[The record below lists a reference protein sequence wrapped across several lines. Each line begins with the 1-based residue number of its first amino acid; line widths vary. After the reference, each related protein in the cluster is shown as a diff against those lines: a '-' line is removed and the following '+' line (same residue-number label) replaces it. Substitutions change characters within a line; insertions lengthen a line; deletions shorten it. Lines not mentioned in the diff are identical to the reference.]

1 MSQNVGG
8 LAVVDHG
15 GRHQAQTRVVVL
27 VVVPGKERLAEAT
40 GIFDG
45 AETIREVGAV
55 FQGAEVTFRIRIV
68 IANMRPAVGLEHTQV
83 RQQQGHGFRF
93 HG

>member
-1 MSQNVGG
+1 

-45 AETIREVGAV
+45 RATA
-55 FQGAEVTFRIRIV
+55 F
-68 IANMRPAVGLEHTQV
+68 
-83 RQQQGHGFRF
+83 
-93 HG
+93 